1 MFPIYLLEDDNSQ
14 RGYYKEIV
22 ENTVMINDYSMK
34 VIEANG
40 TKSFFDVFKKGQY
53 GLFFLD
59 MEMDGDTKAGLKVAE
74 FVRKN
79 IPNAKIVFITTH
91 EELSFL
97 TLERKISPLDYIL
110 KDSSSE
116 NVKAKII
123 EDINLTQ
130 KYYEDDI
137 YHKVSTFGY
146 KIGSKYFSV
155 PMKEVIILYTD
166 KSFPGQVSLDADNRH
181 VSFPGNLNA
190 LEEKYENLLR
200 VDKSS
205 LVNKDK
211 ILSYDSHK
219 RVLSLV
225 DDINCNVSIRKS
237 GTVTKYIKKESSRN
251 HV

>member
-1 MFPIYLLEDDNSQ
+1 
-14 RGYYKEIV
+14 
-22 ENTVMINDYSMK
+22 MINDYSME
-34 VIEANG
+34 VTEANG
-40 TKSFFDVFKKGQY
+40 TESFFDIFKKSQY

-59 MEMDGDTKAGLKVAE
+59 MEMDGDTKAGLKIAD

-116 NVKAKII
+116 NVKKKII

-137 YHKVSTFGY
+137 YHKVVTFGY

-190 LEEKYENLLR
+190 LEKRYDNLLR

-205 LVNKDK
+205 LVNKDRIDNYDK
-211 ILSYDSHK
+211 LQRILHLDANI
-219 RVLSLV
+219 
-225 DDINCNVSIRKS
+225 DCNVSLRKS
-237 GTVTKYIKKESSRN
+237 AIVTKFMAKKSE
-251 HV
+251 